1 MELYNLNQ
9 HVGFPTHKQGNT
21 IDWVMNVRDT
31 DDFIDLHTSEF
42 LSDHCTI
49 EWQMNIKRPDTI
61 RERSMIRNLKQ
72 STGRNL
78 PENLDEELNKS
89 THEGQPLQEL
99 YDVLYHPLKQPWISM
114 HH

>member
-1 MELYNLNQ
+1 
-9 HVGFPTHKQGNT
+9 
-21 IDWVMNVRDT
+21 MNVRDT

-61 RERSMIRNLKQ
+61 RERSMIRNLK
-72 STGRNL
+72 TINWEEFARD
-78 PENLDEELNKS
+78 LDEELNKS

-99 YDVLYHPLKQPWISM
+99 YDGFVSSIETTLDKHAPLRESIKTVRNNQPWFDEDAKKT
-114 HH
+114 